1 MLKSMRR
8 PRYLIPLLIVLLSA
22 NSPSAQPQTEP
33 AAGEASFNIFMRST
47 PVGFEQILLSR
58 SDDGWVVRSRGDLSA
73 PIDLRNQSFELGYD
87 SELRARAL
95 QIVGVRSNDPFSL
108 RTTFENGRATSQL
121 ETGSEQ
127 ETVTNTVS
135 PNVVVLPDYFFGGYE
150 MLAWRLRNSVS
161 GEEIPVYV
169 SPRNNTRVRVDQVTT
184 QQIETRSATVVD
196 ARVYRISFLSED
208 SPLTVEVWADASHRL
223 LRVTIPRVALD
234 VVRDDIAGV
243 GTRVVSVSHAGD
255 EAVRVRSEGF
265 ALAVTLTTPADREQP
280 EAGWPAV
287 LLVPGPTASDRDGT
301 VAGVP
306 VRGQIAGALADAGF
320 MVARY
325 DRRGIGQSG
334 GRPESAGIQEY
345 ADDAR
350 SMVRYLDDRDDVDN
364 DRITI
369 LGQAVG
375 GWTALLTAARE
386 RRADN
391 LVLVGAPGTTGADL
405 VLEQQRALLN
415 RLDVSEEERT
425 ERVRLQTQIIDAL
438 LEDGSW
444 DGVPEEMR
452 SQADSIW
459 FRSFLEFDTADIMRR
474 ARQPILI
481 LHGVRDTQ
489 IDVHHA
495 TRLAELARARRRDV
509 SVEQVLLDDVDHT
522 LIETET
528 GGAPSYDDMGTRTI
542 SQSAIDTLITWL
554 EQRRGN

>member
-58 SDDGWVVRSRGDLSA
+58 SDDGWVVRSRGDLAA

-95 QIVGVRSNDPFSL
+95 QIVGVRSNDSFSL

-481 LHGVRDTQ
+481 LHGARDTQ